1 MIQCKMRSGKIQRMY
16 TPVTTEYPV
25 RGIFFSLEEKV
36 QFIQFSPPGRAGLEG
51 VDPGGV
57 HAGVAKNVRQAGQVP
72 LHLVESPGEEMAEVV
87 REDLPGG
94 DLGLPA
100 QRLHLPPEVGAVQGL
115 AAPGDQ
121 HRAGGD
127 AVGFGVLPQPLAQLA
142 REVHL
147 PSLALIGDH
156 GFPHFYGLHGEEPQ
170 LADPNPCSADGLHGQ
185 EQPFPL
191 PPPGG
196 GEEPLIL
203 PLGQLP
209 PLVPA
214 EPPLH
219 RQPPEAAV
227 LPTQKCKELVQGG
240 YRPVG
245 PSRGT
250 TSYQMIP
257 VLRGS
262 LRRQLLLPQPGGE
275 GRRLPVVLDH
285 RGRAMALD
293 L

>member
-72 LHLVESPGEEMAEVV
+72 LHLVESPGEEMAEAV

-127 AVGFGVLPQPLAQLA
+127 AVGFGVLPQPLAQLSG
-142 REVHL
+142 EVDL
-147 PSLALIGDH
+147 PGLALVGDN
-156 GFPHFYGLHGEEPQ
+156 GFPVLDGFHGEEFEF
-170 LADPNPCSADGLHGQ
+170 ADTNSRGADGFHGKQ
-185 EQPFPL
+185 
-191 PPPGG
+191 
-196 GEEPLIL
+196 
-203 PLGQLP
+203 
-209 PLVPA
+209 
-214 EPPLH
+214 
-219 RQPPEAAV
+219 
-227 LPTQKCKELVQGG
+227 
-240 YRPVG
+240 
-245 PSRGT
+245 
-250 TSYQMIP
+250 
-257 VLRGS
+257 
-262 LRRQLLLPQPGGE
+262 
-275 GRRLPVVLDH
+275 
-285 RGRAMALD
+285 
-293 L
+293 